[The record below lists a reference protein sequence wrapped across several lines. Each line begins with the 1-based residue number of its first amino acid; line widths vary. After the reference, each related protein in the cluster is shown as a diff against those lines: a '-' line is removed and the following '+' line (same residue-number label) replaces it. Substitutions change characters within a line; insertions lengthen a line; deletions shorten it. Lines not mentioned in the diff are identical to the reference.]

1 MNNKILNTKGLS
13 VFQTLL
19 TEWRYSIAIRNWR
32 TSIFRPIKRTVYN
45 LTLKPYYYLKWFEL
59 VDATHEAE
67 RTIFKRWKLRDPLII
82 EVQVRE
88 QEGFHKRCGSDDVVR
103 DRVYKRYLWNPLSKY
118 KYFETSYYCNECLF
132 DPVER
137 YYSSGGDEGGF
148 FFGSNS
154 DWSEFEELENEE
166 KGGSLCL

>member
-1 MNNKILNTKGLS
+1 MNNKSKINTNGLS

-59 VDATHEAE
+59 VDAIHEAE
-67 RTIFKRWKLRDPLII
+67 RTIFKRWKLRDPLNI
-82 EVQVRE
+82 EATVRTNVNDI
-88 QEGFHKRCGSDDVVR
+88 HSRKDCPNDDSVIK
-103 DRVYKRYLWNPLSKY
+103 DRVFKKYLWSKQF
-118 KYFETSYYCNECLF
+118 KYVETQYQCLACLF
-132 DPVER
+132 EPVEKF
-137 YYSSGGDEGGF
+137 YSSGGDEGGMH
-148 FFGSNS
+148 FGSKASWN
-154 DWSEFEELENEE
+154 EIEE